1 MGTCNTRPWRQ
12 VTISTRII
20 SNPCINHSPAKR
32 SFDLIQQFRC
42 NNKSIS
48 TLEGIPKKII
58 SYTFLKSRQMLN
70 QIISP
75 NLSKIVLDAS
85 NWAHYLTKYGKM
97 RTLPHK
103 NIKSNK
109 NKPIHRQQTS
119 KHPKWRYKKSKR
131 SQTKIWRWDIENNTV
146 SLHSLGSGDAQEEQE
161 ATDPRQRRDHRH
173 WNRRCT
179 SGDADPKTSERDQAS
194 KASSFSV
201 LVTVRKYR
209 ELSG

>member
-1 MGTCNTRPWRQ
+1 MEAGHHLHKDHLQPMHKPLSSQENLW
-12 VTISTRII
+12 S
-20 SNPCINHSPAKR
+20 H
-32 SFDLIQQFRC
+32 
-42 NNKSIS
+42 S
-48 TLEGIPKKII
+48 TLSLQQQIHFNTWRDPKKII

-70 QIISP
+70 QIIPP

-131 SQTKIWRWDIENNTV
+131 TQTKIWRWDIENNTV